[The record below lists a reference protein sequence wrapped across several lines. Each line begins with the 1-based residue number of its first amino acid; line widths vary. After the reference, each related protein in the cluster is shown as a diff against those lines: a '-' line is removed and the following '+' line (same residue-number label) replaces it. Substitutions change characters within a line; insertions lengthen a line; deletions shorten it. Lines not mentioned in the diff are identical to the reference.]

1 METKKQRIIDLEE
14 LTSIALDD
22 YYIIHDTSAIVG
34 GKAKRVSH
42 QTLSD
47 AVGGVGAID
56 ASNITSGTLPD
67 ARLSANV
74 TVQGNTF
81 NSANQL
87 VKLDGSGKLPG
98 GSYSTAVTLK
108 GNTFNGSSQLVEL
121 SAAGLYPSNDGSQIT
136 NLNASNLASGS
147 INATLLPAT
156 IPRTKKVIVPLIT
169 AATINLAESST
180 DRVIVCGHTT
190 GTMLFNLDVSTGVGS
205 YFTIINISTG
215 DIQINTAGNLRSP
228 TAVGNVSLT
237 GRTPGSRRVE
247 IICVDPSQFVISG
260 DLL

>member
-1 METKKQRIIDLEE
+1 MSFEPKRISELDSIPSLANGDLLVVVDISDTAAGTTKKATILDLIN
-14 LTSIALDD
+14 LI
-22 YYIIHDTSAIVG
+22 G
-34 GKAKRVSH
+34 G
-42 QTLSD
+42 
-47 AVGGVGAID
+47 GGAID
-56 ASNITSGTLPD
+56 ASNITSGTLAN
-67 ARLSANV
+67 ARLTAN
-74 TVQGNTF
+74 
-81 NSANQL
+81 
-87 VKLDGSGKLPG
+87 
-98 GSYSTAVTLK
+98 VTLK

-136 NLNASNLASGS
+136 NLNATNLASGS
-147 INATLLPAT
+147 INAALLPIT
-156 IPRTKKVIVPLIT
+156 IARTKKIIVPLIT
-169 AATINLAESST
+169 AATINLTESST
-180 DRVIVCGHTT
+180 DRVIVCGHTS

-215 DIQINTAGNLRSP
+215 DIQINTAGNLKSP